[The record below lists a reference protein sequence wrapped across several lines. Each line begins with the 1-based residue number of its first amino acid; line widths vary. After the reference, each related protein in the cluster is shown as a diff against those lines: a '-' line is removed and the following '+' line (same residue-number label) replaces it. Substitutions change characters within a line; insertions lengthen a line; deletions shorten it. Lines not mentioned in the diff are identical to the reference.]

1 MRQAQGR
8 INLMQGWY
16 EANVRKLRQGR
27 VGVCERAFVLKGMMM
42 ERDEINGRAAG
53 RDVNF
58 HGRPAAMLEGETC
71 QERVDAKALTG
82 RGTRPEL
89 RHLEAELDR
98 LERHM
103 DELILASKQV
113 HGGHIYL
120 ARHLRASTGYTF
132 LRWRE
137 AGGAKRHLSW
147 ELAQQMY
154 SAYQQRTRSWYAQ
167 LSEQAMKANDEHVR
181 LRKEVRSI
189 KRCLV
194 RSERAVYA
202 KTIPGGGADA

>member
-1 MRQAQGR
+1 
-8 INLMQGWY
+8 MQGWC

-27 VGVCERAFVLKGMMM
+27 VGVCERAIVLKGLVM
-42 ERDEINGRAAG
+42 ERDEFNGRAPG

-58 HGRPAAMLEGETC
+58 HGRPAAMQESETC

-89 RHLEAELDR
+89 RQLEAELDR
-98 LERHM
+98 LEQHM
-103 DELILASKQV
+103 DELIEASKRV

-137 AGGAKRHLSW
+137 AGGSKRHLSW

-181 LRKEVRSI
+181 LRKEIRMI
-189 KRCLV
+189 RRRLI

-202 KTIPGGGADA
+202 KAIPGSK

>member
-1 MRQAQGR
+1 
-8 INLMQGWY
+8 MQRD
-16 EANVRKLRQGR
+16 ELSTSQSGR
-27 VGVCERAFVLKGMMM
+27 V
-42 ERDEINGRAAG
+42 
-53 RDVNF
+53 VNF
-58 HGRPAAMLEGETC
+58 PIRTATSSGAGTC

-89 RHLEAELDR
+89 RQLEAELDR
-98 LERHM
+98 LEQHM
-103 DELILASKQV
+103 DELIEASKRV

-137 AGGAKRHLSW
+137 AGGSKRHLSW

-181 LRKEVRSI
+181 LRKEIRLI
-189 KRCLV
+189 KRRLLK
-194 RSERAVYA
+194 SQRAVYA
-202 KTIPGGGADA
+202 KAIPG